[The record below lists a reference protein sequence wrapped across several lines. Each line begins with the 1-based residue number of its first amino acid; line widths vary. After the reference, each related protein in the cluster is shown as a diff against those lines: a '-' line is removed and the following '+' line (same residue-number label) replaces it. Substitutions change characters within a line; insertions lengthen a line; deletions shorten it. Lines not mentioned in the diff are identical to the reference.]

1 MLCICKHGRDR
12 HYVEYGAGLGTWS
25 GHCLEEGCGCK
36 LYSTTP
42 PAALAA
48 GPKKMMEFPQDQWDA
63 WSAGYLWGQRAI
75 ADTLVMDEKAKYEH
89 VMGLLR
95 DTKMQHGTCQPRSRK
110 ACTACN
116 AQEELDRLISEWK
129 GFTLYATS
137 SPEVTS

>member
-1 MLCICKHGRDR
+1 
-12 HYVEYGAGLGTWS
+12 
-25 GHCLEEGCGCK
+25 
-36 LYSTTP
+36 
-42 PAALAA
+42 
-48 GPKKMMEFPQDQWDA
+48 
-63 WSAGYLWGQRAI
+63 
-75 ADTLVMDEKAKYEH
+75 
-89 VMGLLR
+89 MGLLR